1 MEINLLII
9 VGFVKQVCH
18 FTRRTFQTAMLPHL
32 STNILHT
39 SSDNTKGHA
48 GQTKSHPSEDM
59 QFYKIT
65 VKGGMVI
72 RRSVYN
78 HDYS

>member
-9 VGFVKQVCH
+9 VGFVKQVCR
-18 FTRRTFQTAMLPHL
+18 FTGRTVQTTTLPHL

-39 SSDNTKGHA
+39 SNDNTKGHA
-48 GQTKSHPSEDM
+48 RYTKSHPSENI
-59 QFYKIT
+59 QLYKIIL
-65 VKGGMVI
+65 KGGMVI
-72 RRSVYN
+72 RRYFDN